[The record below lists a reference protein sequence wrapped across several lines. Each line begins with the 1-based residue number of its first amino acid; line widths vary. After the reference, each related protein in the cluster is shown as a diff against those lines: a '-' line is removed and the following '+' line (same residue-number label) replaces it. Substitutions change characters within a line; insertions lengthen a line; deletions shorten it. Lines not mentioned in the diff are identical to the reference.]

1 MGLISFFSGAA
12 IATLLAFFLSKR
24 STRKLNNAI
33 KSESLVTAKAP
44 EDQLERFM
52 DALDLLPIGIVI
64 VDLKLNRRVRNNA
77 AAAMTGVRYVDI
89 LVDQAVDAMIDEIK
103 VAKSGNRILEAVA
116 GTTRYFKIS
125 GQAMDDQ
132 RGIVTVED
140 ITEKSRIDTVQTDFV
155 ANLSHELKTP
165 IGAVAAL
172 ADSLNGETET
182 EVVWRLAERIVTE
195 SHRMS
200 RIVDDLLDLSR
211 VEFGGTEEWTD
222 IDLATVLVEV
232 VGTNQH
238 AAKRQG
244 LGLSLTGS
252 AELLVRGD
260 RSQLVSVFSN
270 LVDNAIKYSEI
281 GGVVNV
287 SSTIKGDEIMV
298 SVTDHGI
305 GIAERDQ
312 KRIFERFYRVDKA
325 RSRATGGTGLGLSI
339 VRHIVLEHG
348 GAIDVRS
355 EEGVGST
362 FTVRLPQV
370 AVKTKDL
377 AKNQTGVMA

>member
-1 MGLISFFSGAA
+1 
-12 IATLLAFFLSKR
+12 
-24 STRKLNNAI
+24 
-33 KSESLVTAKAP
+33 
-44 EDQLERFM
+44 M
-52 DALDLLPIGIVI
+52 DALDLLPIGVVI
-64 VDLKLNRRVRNNA
+64 VDLKLGRKLRNNA

-89 LVDQAVDAMIDEIK
+89 LVDQAVDEMLETI
-103 VAKSGNRILEAVA
+103 VTSKSSERILEAVA
-116 GTTRYFKIS
+116 GTTRFFKIR
-125 GQAMDDQ
+125 GQAIDQ
-132 RGIVTVED
+132 QKAIVTVED

-211 VEFGGTEEWTD
+211 VEFGGTEEWSD
-222 IDLATVLVEV
+222 VDLGSVLVEA

-260 RSQLVSVFSN
+260 RSQLVSVISN
-270 LVDNAIKYSEI
+270 LVDNAIKYSEA
-281 GGVVNV
+281 GGVVLV
-287 SSTIKGDEIMV
+287 EGMIQGDEV
-298 SVTDHGI
+298 VVTVTDHGI

-348 GAIDVRS
+348 GSIDVRS
-355 EEGVGST
+355 EEGIGST
-362 FTVRLPQV
+362 FMVRLPRV
-370 AVKTKDL
+370 TKQNKETVLD
-377 AKNQTGVMA
+377 QTGALA